1 MCLFYGVSPVSLRR
15 LVTEVR
21 AVWQHHAEKLTGRVC
36 HTLWLRAL
44 GEEVSAFQCG
54 GQVWDGGTRP
64 SQGIIVVVPAPGR
77 QEDRFQA
84 PS

>member
-54 GQVWDGGTRP
+54 GQVWD
-64 SQGIIVVVPAPGR
+64 VPAPGR
-77 QEDRFQA
+77 QEVTDSKHLPKLMATRFLL
-84 PS
+84 